1 MNKQILIL
9 ILLSILFGGSSLI
22 SLGNADFPLDPAISI
37 VRYSMVGA
45 TLLILTL
52 MSPLSM
58 WGFPPRS
65 LPLLLMWLL
74 FGMMSIVSGLVNG
87 DLVPVKDGFWLLIGT
102 PIIFF
107 NAIPKIIPKTGNLSI
122 LVALI
127 LGHVPYILISF
138 LLYPPEGEWLYKGV
152 FANSNQMGFTAAM
165 MGTSVLVLL
174 SETLKNKKYNIVN
187 IALIFLFGCIVAII
201 LSSQSRN
208 SLLAVFVVATLLG
221 LRAFTQVINLPGSQK
236 LKYLIYTAIAIVL
249 VCTISALNPVRSSE
263 LLTPVAENIQS
274 FENKDG
280 TSGRDV
286 IWLKAMTEASLFGH
300 GSDYFTSNFGMGAHN
315 TLFEILGQTGIIT
328 TLLMI
333 GFAGFSITY
342 TFNYFQKFSDREK
355 YAIAPFCITIC
366 FWTLSMN
373 EGMFGS
379 IGNAMTLAYMLSIG
393 MVISSCTDRP
403 QQSEPKL
410 LPPQQSLA
418 LRPARQLLALQPVQ
432 PTPPTP
438 PTQPTQPT
446 QQSSTKLSD
455 ESVANAG
462 DIDGQTISSS
472 IVKSQFITKPIKGS
486 TTQRQAFFPLGF
498 YYRLSANPE
507 RRIDALQNIAN
518 AGFNCIFAA
527 WDKLDAYDL
536 FLDQAQRRDIQI
548 ITELKG
554 ANVDTVKYFKDKPA
568 AFGWG
573 IADDAGDHQ
582 SSIEILAD
590 HNKIKAIVPQDY
602 TYISVSG
609 WSRKWSQYAHSADLI
624 GGQYYPIDYPF
635 DNRIAGL
642 PNELISVYHV
652 FNSGRTEAD
661 KHQRPVIANLQTFRW
676 KGKGRWPTS
685 KEVYNMT
692 YQALLAG
699 VKGIIFYTYDDNES
713 SIMENPELWN
723 SVKSLVPEIKQ
734 LTPILLNGKFK
745 KLETNDPELLAGK
758 WTYQNKVYLV
768 AINTSSSKTLPI
780 NLKIPRLPIVAK
792 PLFTGRP
799 SGLKV
804 RNGIVR
810 GIIQPTDVH
819 IYELFNK

>member
-9 ILLSILFGGSSLI
+9 ILLSILFGGSSL
-22 SLGNADFPLDPAISI
+22 STLGNADVPLDPAIAI

-52 MSPLSM
+52 MSPFSM

-74 FGMMSIVSGLVNG
+74 FGMMSIISGLVNG
-87 DLVPVKDGFWLLIGT
+87 DLVPAKDGFWLLICT

-127 LGHVPYILISF
+127 LGHLPYILISF
-138 LLYPPEGEWLYKGV
+138 LLYPPQGEWLYKGV
-152 FANSNQMGFTAAM
+152 FANSNQMGFIAAM

-187 IALIFLFGCIVAII
+187 IGLIVLFGCILGII
-201 LSSQSRN
+201 LIAQSRN

-221 LRAFTQVINLPGSQK
+221 LRAFTQIINLPVNQK
-236 LKYLIYTAIAIVL
+236 SRYLIYTTIAIVL
-249 VCTISALNPVRSSE
+249 VFAIDALNLVNSSE
-263 LLTPVAENIQS
+263 LLTPVAESIQS
-274 FENKDG
+274 LQNKDG

-286 IWLKAMTEASLFGH
+286 IWLKAMSEASLFGH
-300 GSDYFTSNFGMGAHN
+300 GSDYFTSNFGLGAHN
-315 TLFEILGQTGIIT
+315 TLVEILGQTGIIT
-328 TLLMI
+328 ALLMI
-333 GFAGFSITY
+333 GFAGLSITY
-342 TFNYFQKFSDREK
+342 TFNYFQKFSGREK
-355 YAIAPFCITIC
+355 YAIAPFCITVC

-393 MVISSCTDRP
+393 MVISGCTDRP
-403 QQSEPKL
+403 QQLDPKS
-410 LPPQQSLA
+410 LPPQRSLA
-418 LRPARQLLALQPVQ
+418 FLRPAQQLLAL
-432 PTPPTP
+432 PPTKE
-438 PTQPTQPT
+438 
-446 QQSSTKLSD
+446 SSTKPSNGSL
-455 ESVANAG
+455 ANG
-462 DIDGQTISSS
+462 DNIARKNNSNS

-518 AGFNCIFAA
+518 AGFNCIFVA
-527 WDKLDAYDL
+527 WDKLDSYDL
-536 FLDQAQRRDIQI
+536 FLDEANRRDIQI

-582 SSIEILAD
+582 SVTEILAG

-609 WSRKWSQYAHSADLI
+609 WSRKWAKYAHTADLI
-624 GGQYYPIDYPF
+624 GGQYYPIDYPL

-642 PNELISVYHV
+642 PNELISIYHV
-652 FNSGRTEAD
+652 FNTGRTEAD
-661 KHQRPVIANLQTFRW
+661 RHQRPVIANLQTFRW
-676 KGKGRWPTS
+676 NGKGRWPTS

-692 YQALLAG
+692 YQSLLAG
-699 VKGIIFYTYDDNES
+699 VKGIIFFTYEGS
-713 SIMENPELWN
+713 EGSIVENPELWN

-745 KLETNDPELLAGK
+745 QRETNDPELLAGQ

-768 AINTSSSKTLPI
+768 AINTSSKAHSI
-780 NLKIPRLPIVAK
+780 DIKIPRSTITVK

-804 RNGIVR
+804 RNGTVT

-819 IYELFNK
+819 VYQLLNGSSR

>member
-1 MNKQILIL
+1 MKKQILIL
-9 ILLSILFGGSSLI
+9 ILLSILFGGASLI
-22 SLGNADFPLDPAISI
+22 SLGSADSPLDPAISI
-37 VRYSMVGA
+37 VRYSIVGA
-45 TLLILTL
+45 SLLILTL
-52 MSPLSM
+52 MSPLST
-58 WGFPPRS
+58 WGFKPGS
-65 LPLLLMWLL
+65 LPLLLLWLL

-87 DLVPVKDGFWLLIGT
+87 DLVPVRDGFWLLVGT

-107 NAIPKIIPKTGNLSI
+107 NAIPKIMPRTGNLSI

-127 LGHVPYILISF
+127 LGHIPYILISF
-138 LLYPPEGEWLYKGV
+138 LLYPPEGEWLYRGV
-152 FANSNQMGFTAAM
+152 FANSNQMGFTAAV
-165 MGTSVLVLL
+165 MGTSILVLL
-174 SETLKNKKYNIVN
+174 SETLKNNI
-187 IALIFLFGCIVAII
+187 ISIGLIFVLGCILGVII
-201 LSSQSRN
+201 MSQSRN
-208 SLLAVFVVATLLG
+208 SLLAICVIGTLIG
-221 LRAFTQVINLPGSQK
+221 LRVFTQMINLPVSQK
-236 LKYLIYTAIAIVL
+236 SKYLVYTTITIVL
-249 VCTISALNPVRSSE
+249 VLAIYALNVVNISE

-274 FENKDG
+274 FQNKEG
-280 TSGRDV
+280 TNGRDV
-286 IWLKAMTEASLFGH
+286 IWLKAISEASLLGH
-300 GSDYFTSNFGMGAHN
+300 GSDYFISNFGMGAHN

-333 GFAGFSITY
+333 GFAGFSIAY
-342 TFNYFQKFSDREK
+342 TFNYFQKFSNREK

-373 EGMFGS
+373 EAMFGS

-393 MVISSCTDRP
+393 MVISGCTDRP
-403 QQSEPKL
+403 QQLDPKS
-410 LPPQQSLA
+410 LPPQRSLA
-418 LRPARQLLALQPVQ
+418 FLRPAQQLLAL
-432 PTPPTP
+432 PPTKE
-438 PTQPTQPT
+438 
-446 QQSSTKLSD
+446 SSTKPSNGSL
-455 ESVANAG
+455 ANG
-462 DIDGQTISSS
+462 DNIARKNNSNS

-518 AGFNCIFAA
+518 AGFNCIFVA
-527 WDKLDAYDL
+527 WDKLDSYDL
-536 FLDQAQRRDIQI
+536 FLDEANRRDIQI

-582 SSIEILAD
+582 SVTEILAG

-609 WSRKWSQYAHSADLI
+609 WSRKWSKYAHTADLI
-624 GGQYYPIDYPF
+624 GGQYYPIDYPL

-642 PNELISVYHV
+642 PNELISIYHV
-652 FNSGRTEAD
+652 FNTGRTEAD
-661 KHQRPVIANLQTFRW
+661 RHQRPVIANLQTFRW
-676 KGKGRWPTS
+676 NGKGRWPTS

-692 YQALLAG
+692 YQSLLAG
-699 VKGIIFYTYDDNES
+699 VKGIIFFTYEGS
-713 SIMENPELWN
+713 EGSIVENPELWN

-745 KLETNDPELLAGK
+745 QRETNDPELLAGQ

-768 AINTSSSKTLPI
+768 AINTSSKAHSI
-780 NLKIPRLPIVAK
+780 DIKIPLSTITVR

-804 RNGIVR
+804 RNGTVT

-819 IYELFNK
+819 VYQLLNGSSR